1 MERERTIQFLMA
13 VLLTIGMS
21 CLAHADAL
29 GLLKAGLAARIR
41 GDFGAAVKLYTQAID
56 TGSLSDANR
65 AVVLASRGVA
75 YDMIGETDRAID
87 DFDTAIRLAPDRGT
101 TYIYRGLAWAKR
113 REFSRAI
120 VDFNEAIRRDPS
132 YAFLALNN
140 LGNVDEEIG
149 EHDRA
154 IENYGRA
161 IELNPGYVPAYYNRA
176 GAHYAKADYDQA
188 IEDYGRAIQLKPN
201 YADAF
206 NNRGVAYL
214 AKGAVDKAIAD
225 FGAAIRLNPNNVAAV
240 VNRGHFYAAH
250 GQFELADVDF
260 SSAIKLKPDIGRLY
274 VDRGRAKLYLGQTE
288 AAISDLTTAIRL
300 NPSDIY
306 AVIWLHLTHVR
317 ATVDD
322 LHELKR
328 NSANID
334 HKKWP
339 GPIVDL
345 HLGTTNPETVSTAGL
360 SNIDTKARPERVCEV
375 EFYLGTFY
383 LEHDDRVEAK
393 RRLEAA
399 ANACP
404 RSLIER
410 GAAKVELIRLQS
422 IRSTALPGID

>member
-1 MERERTIQFLMA
+1 MERERTIRLLMA
-13 VLLTIGMS
+13 VLLMIGMS
-21 CLAHADAL
+21 CLAHADVL
-29 GLLKAGLAARIR
+29 GLLKAGLAARMR
-41 GDFGAAVKLYTQAID
+41 GDFGAALKFYTQTLD

-87 DFDTAIRLAPDRGT
+87 DFDTAIRLAPDYGM
-101 TYIYRGLAWAKR
+101 TYIYRGLAWAKK

-132 YAFLALNN
+132 DAFLALNN

-161 IELNPGYVPAYYNRA
+161 IALNPGYVRAYYNRA

-188 IEDYGRAIQLKPN
+188 IEDFGRAIQLKPN

-214 AKGAVDKAIAD
+214 AKGAVGKAIAD
-225 FGAAIRLNPNNVAAV
+225 FGAAIRFNPNNVAAI
-240 VNRGHFYAAH
+240 VNRGHFYAAD

-260 SSAIKLKPDIGRLY
+260 SSAIKLKPDITRLY
-274 VDRGRAKLYLGQTE
+274 VDRGRAKLYLGQTD
-288 AAISDLTTAIRL
+288 AAISDLTTAITL

-322 LHELKR
+322 LHEFMR

-334 HKKWP
+334 HKQWP

-345 HLGTTNPETVSTAGL
+345 HLGTTDPETVSTAGL

-383 LEHDDRVEAK
+383 LEQDDRVEAK

-399 ANACP
+399 ANSCP
-404 RSLIER
+404 PSLIER
-410 GAAKVELIRLQS
+410 GAAKAELIRLQS
-422 IRSTALPGID
+422 IRSTMLPGID